1 MENKNFIGLCS
12 QKSLEVSNK
21 LNNLLADYQIF
32 YQNLR
37 GYHWNIK
44 GSRFFVLHSK
54 FEDMY
59 NDVNTKIDEI
69 AERILTLGGAPLHS
83 FAKYIE
89 TASLPVREDVSCS
102 NACLKA
108 IQEDVLYLLNVER
121 EIMNAAAE
129 VNDSG
134 TQDMLSGYISGQEKL
149 LWMLNAYMSK

>member
-1 MENKNFIGLCS
+1 MKNKNFIGLCP
-12 QKSLEVSNK
+12 QKSLELSDK

-59 NDVNTKIDEI
+59 NDANIKIDEI
-69 AERILTLGGAPLHS
+69 AERILTLGGAPIHS

-89 TASLPVREDVSCS
+89 AATLPVRENVENSD
-102 NACLKA
+102 ACLQA
-108 IQEDVLYLLNVER
+108 IQEDTLYLLNAER
-121 EIMNAAAE
+121 ELLELASSS
-129 VNDSG
+129 NDNG
-134 TQDMLSGYISGQEKL
+134 TQDLLAQYISGQEKM
-149 LWMLNAYMSK
+149 LWMLNAYLS